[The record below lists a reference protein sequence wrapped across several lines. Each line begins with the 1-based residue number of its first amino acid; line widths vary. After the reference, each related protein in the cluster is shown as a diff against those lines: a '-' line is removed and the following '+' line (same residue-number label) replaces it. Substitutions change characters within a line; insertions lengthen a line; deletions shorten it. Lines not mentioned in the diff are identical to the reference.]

1 LYELKI
7 DVEDLLKL
15 SNQVCFPI
23 YSLSREI
30 INMYRPLLAK
40 LDLTYPQYL
49 VMMVL
54 WEKNFLNIG
63 QIGQQLHLDTGTLTP
78 LLKRLEGKEL
88 IIRQRSSIDERIV
101 EIFLTEKGK
110 ALQATATC
118 VPLQMLD
125 TINLSTDEI
134 LQLRQI
140 INKIL
145 NTIY

>member
-1 LYELKI
+1 
-7 DVEDLLKL
+7 
-15 SNQVCFPI
+15 
-23 YSLSREI
+23 
-30 INMYRPLLAK
+30 MYRPLLAK

>member
-1 LYELKI
+1 MYELKI